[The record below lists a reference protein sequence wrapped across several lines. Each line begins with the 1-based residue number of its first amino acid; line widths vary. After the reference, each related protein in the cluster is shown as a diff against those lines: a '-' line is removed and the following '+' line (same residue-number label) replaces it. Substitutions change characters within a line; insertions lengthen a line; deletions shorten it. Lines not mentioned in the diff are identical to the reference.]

1 MNCKKKGLGCKWQ
14 SAGQFK
20 ETNTKYAETSNH
32 ISVVP
37 SLNRTSEIE
46 IINESPAGYAKLP
59 SPSKAT
65 PTDTILK
72 PEQDGQNQQQ
82 QEQKQRQQSE
92 DNSEEKVQEPTI
104 SELVSPGDFGLTLPY
119 EEETSPE
126 MFRDLND
133 ALRNYMFSTAKTIED
148 IEIGPQPEFDSTT
161 EHTHTKL
168 PLPSN
173 EQDLMQDPG
182 TMALLCNYIMEVAP
196 WLDMFDHDSHF
207 GSVIPHL
214 AHSSPALMYAI
225 LAISSR
231 QAERRGTDLS
241 SESTTLELYQ
251 KAIHNL
257 LPSFERLEV
266 STVAACV
273 ILCVLEM
280 MSSSPSSWRKHL
292 EGCAAL
298 FSAAGITGF
307 TPDSICRSLFWCFA
321 RMDLSCSIIEEEP
334 PIISCEN
341 WLAPQSSGMA
351 VTNDAAHGLFTG
363 TSAPQ
368 PPKAAPHEMY
378 ANYAVFL
385 GARVSELLQ
394 HESPRD
400 PVYTKEWNDL
410 WSELMAWETNRPA
423 ELLPLAIVEHTTPFP
438 TILYTNGPA
447 ISGNQMFHTS
457 AIRMLLA
464 RPKASIISKLSK
476 SVLWHARQICGI
488 SQTNDH
494 HGCLNNALQPLWIAG
509 RQMSHHTEHKA
520 ILDMLERIENTT
532 GWAMRWRGEDLKEF
546 WGIQ

>member
-20 ETNTKYAETSNH
+20 ETNTKYAETTDH

-37 SLNRTSEIE
+37 SLDNNTEIE
-46 IINESPAGYAKLP
+46 IINESPAKYLKLSSS
-59 SPSKAT
+59 SPDKTAEET
-65 PTDTILK
+65 PKSTYNEHNPQLGQSLEPGGEKKEDRQM
-72 PEQDGQNQQQ
+72 PE
-82 QEQKQRQQSE
+82 SM
-92 DNSEEKVQEPTI
+92 
-104 SELVSPGDFGLTLPY
+104 SELISPGDLDLKLAC

-133 ALRNYMFSTAKTIED
+133 ALRSYMFSTAKTIED
-148 IEIGPQPEFDSTT
+148 IEVGPEPEFEPIT
-161 EHTHTKL
+161 ELTDVKL

-173 EQDLMQDPG
+173 EQDLFQDPG

-231 QAERRGTDLS
+231 QAERRGTDIS

-298 FSAAGITGF
+298 FSAAGINGF

-321 RMDLSCSIIEEEP
+321 RMDLSCSIIEEES

-341 WLAPQSSGMA
+341 WLAPQAPGMT
-351 VTNDAAHGLFTG
+351 VTRDAACGLFTG
-363 TSAPQ
+363 TSAPH

-394 HESPRD
+394 NESPRD
-400 PVYTKEWNDL
+400 PVYAKEWNDL
-410 WSELMAWETNRPA
+410 WVELMSWETNRPA
-423 ELLPLAIVEHTTPFP
+423 ELLPLAIVEHATPFP

-447 ISGNQMFHTS
+447 ISGNQMFHTA

-464 RPKASIISKLSK
+464 RPKASIISKSAK

-509 RQMSHHTEHKA
+509 RQMSHHTEHKV